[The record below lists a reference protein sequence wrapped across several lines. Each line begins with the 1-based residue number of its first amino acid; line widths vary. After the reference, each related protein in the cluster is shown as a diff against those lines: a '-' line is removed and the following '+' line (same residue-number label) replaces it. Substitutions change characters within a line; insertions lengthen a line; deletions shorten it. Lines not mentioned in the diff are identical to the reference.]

1 VEVIVEKEIEVPV
14 IKEVVVESEVIKE
27 VEVIK
32 DNAVIVKE
40 LETLGY
46 GVLGQRTY

>member
-1 VEVIVEKEIEVPV
+1 MEVIVEKEIEVPI

-32 DNAVIVKE
+32 EDAVIVKE

-46 GVLGQRTY
+46 GGLGHRTY